1 MTNSLA
7 TEMKQYLS
15 DSKKENKVNKEG
27 AREKAKRNLIE
38 MGYINENLEVLPPY
52 NGEKA
57 NNEDFT
63 FGPGE
68 FQYVKVNKK

>member
-15 DSKKENKVNKEG
+15 DSKKETKVNKEG
-27 AREKAKRNLIE
+27 AREK
-38 MGYINENLEVLPPY
+38 V
-52 NGEKA
+52 